1 MGSSGGASEIVE
13 SGEELDLGIYSNRPR
28 PIRVKLREGE
38 GKSHSYPIEDDLNR
52 LIEAID
58 LRSSPRILSHWQIT
72 HDVQR
77 KDASKKPINVGASQ
91 ESIFGISESV
101 TLKQALRRLCISQ
114 ASEQAAMRRSIKPIG
129 SPSFSE
135 AGTIKRLFTS
145 VIVEGSKPDLSV
157 GEVKNKVLEVSI
169 APKSKSLNSPKKA
182 VSSPNSATT
191 APNATKTRI
200 QDVITTSKFASSPHN
215 TASTS
220 NSFKTRIQEVIA
232 PSKVASHLHNSASTS
247 NASRTR
253 IQDVIAAPS
262 AKSRGHSILASE
274 LGIKRK
280 SNIKSSKSSSEAET
294 GQNRPCTSPMIKPT
308 FRNNLSFT
316 KKGRQESMSSSG
328 NVDTPVKVEESAKI
342 PSKNN
347 LGMRKLV
354 SAAHGTEKP
363 GDAIGTKD
371 KDNATDKCIC
381 DPDNCSPGKITGA
394 RTNKMPR
401 SREKGDCSQSS
412 ISSLGDYSSSTSM
425 SGESNQSGSSGNVI
439 RPHMSKDV
447 KWIAIRHVLNHLGGL
462 GLLNFKLIKKLGCG
476 DIGTVYLA
484 ELSGS
489 GCLFALKV
497 MDVEFLLSRKKI
509 LRAQSE
515 REILQMLDHP
525 FLPTLYAHFTTDNL
539 SCLVMEYCPGGDLH
553 VLRQKQPGRRFSEPA
568 ARFYVAE
575 VLLALEYLHML
586 GVIYRDL
593 KPENILVRED
603 GHIML
608 SDFDL
613 SLRCTASPTLLR
625 SSSLGREEAAKKM
638 SGPCAESSCINPN
651 CLHPS
656 LPQVSCFTPRVSSL
670 NKNRKADSTTQVSPL
685 PQLVVEPTDARSNS
699 FVGTHEY
706 LAPEII
712 RGDGHGSAVDW
723 WTYGVFLYE
732 LLYGRTPFKGPGNE
746 ETLANVICQSLKFPE
761 TPLVSSHAMDLMKGL
776 LVKEPEN
783 RMGSV
788 KGAAEIKRHPFFE
801 GLNWALIRCAA
812 PPEVPGGF
820 DPGTPLAMNKKKEGK
835 CLDFVKNEEDVEIEL
850 F

>member
-13 SGEELDLGIYSNRPR
+13 SGEEFNYGIYSNQSRPL
-28 PIRVKLREGE
+28 RVKLKEDE
-38 GKSHSYPIEDDLNR
+38 GKSRGCPIEDDLNR
-52 LIEAID
+52 LIETID
-58 LRSSPRILSHWQIT
+58 LRSSPRILSPWKMA
-72 HDVQR
+72 HDIQR
-77 KDASKKPINVGASQ
+77 KDISKKPIIVNAPQDSV
-91 ESIFGISESV
+91 FGISDSV

-114 ASEQAAMRRSIKPIG
+114 ASEQAAMKRSIKPIG
-129 SPSFSE
+129 SPGASE
-135 AGTIKRLFTS
+135 ADTIKRLFATL
-145 VIVEGSKPDLSV
+145 ILDGSKSDLSV
-157 GEVKNKVLEVSI
+157 DEIENKLSEVSI
-169 APKSKSLNSPKKA
+169 EPKNISPNSPKKG
-182 VSSPNSATT
+182 VSSPHTATT
-191 APNATKTRI
+191 AAKATKTRI
-200 QDVITTSKFASSPHN
+200 QDVI
-215 TASTS
+215 
-220 NSFKTRIQEVIA
+220 A
-232 PSKVASHLHNSASTS
+232 PSKVATPLHNSASTS
-247 NASRTR
+247 NAFKTR
-253 IQDVIAAPS
+253 IQDVIATPS
-262 AKSRGHSILASE
+262 ARGSGHSMLASE

-280 SNIKSSKSSSEAET
+280 SNLKASTSSSETKT
-294 GQNRPCTSPMIKPT
+294 GVNKRCMSSAIKPT
-308 FRNNLSFT
+308 FRNNLPLI
-316 KKGRQESMSSSG
+316 KKGRQEFTLSMGNSG
-328 NVDTPVKVEESAKI
+328 RSVNTEESMKS
-342 PSKNN
+342 PSKTN
-347 LGMRKLV
+347 LGTKKFI
-354 SAAHGTEKP
+354 SAASGTTKP
-363 GDAIGTKD
+363 GDAIGTKS
-371 KDNATDKCIC
+371 KDNVTDKCVRN
-381 DPDNCSPGKITGA
+381 PDNCSPGKTTGA
-394 RTNKMPR
+394 RTNKTPR
-401 SREKGDCSQSS
+401 SKEKGDCSQSS
-412 ISSLGDYSSSTSM
+412 ISSLGDYSSSTSI

-447 KWIAIRHVLNHLGGL
+447 KWIAIHHVLNHLGGF
-462 GLLNFKLIKKLGCG
+462 GLMNFKLIKKLGCG

-613 SLRCTASPTLLR
+613 SLRCTVSPTLLR
-625 SSSLGREEAAKKM
+625 SSSLGREEAAKRM
-638 SGPCAESSCINPN
+638 SGPCAESSCINPY

-656 LPQVSCFTPRVSSL
+656 FSHVSCFTPRLLSHSM
-670 NKNRKADSTTQVSPL
+670 NKNRKMRPDSMTQVSPL
-685 PQLVVEPTDARSNS
+685 PQIVVEPTDARSNS

-712 RGDGHGSAVDW
+712 KGDGHGSAVDW
-723 WTYGVFLYE
+723 WTYGIFLYE

-746 ETLANVICQSLKFPE
+746 ETLANVVCQSLNFPE
-761 TPLVSSHAMDLMKGL
+761 TPVVSVHAMDLMKGL
-776 LVKEPEN
+776 LVKEPVN
-783 RMGSV
+783 RFGAV

-801 GLNWALIRCAA
+801 GLNWALIRCTA

-820 DPGTPLAMNKKKEGK
+820 DPGTPLTVGKKKEVK
-835 CLDFVKNEEDVEIEL
+835 CLDFGKNGEDVEIEL